1 MLLRV
6 HAPAGIMHCGFD
18 MTRNQTAR
26 IIVDLVESLGWV
38 DHQRATDTVAQALHI
53 LTEQKD
59 ALQSEKLEG

>member
-1 MLLRV
+1 
-6 HAPAGIMHCGFD
+6 MHCGFD